1 MPTFNEPQKKILF
14 SRKPV
19 TLNMAGQRVGKSH
32 MIGFKS
38 GYYVKNFPR
47 MRGMIAANTYKQLS
61 QSTLVAVRKV
71 WKVEFGI
78 LEYDRVRNPKGVYVV
93 NKKPPAH
100 FTVFEA
106 YDRYDGIIS
115 FRNGAII
122 YIASL
127 DNYEAHDGK
136 ELGWAELDETKDTK
150 EEALTSVILGRMS
163 QPGLF
168 IDVDGNLVYSDDKGC
183 DLEPFNPV
191 CINSSPAVST
201 PEWLIEMFNLNE
213 YDAEILE
220 KIIAFPDF
228 FYKEVDNKAIVIYST
243 HHNAHNL
250 PKNYI
255 ANRLKTLSKGDAL
268 KFVYGYPFS
277 QTGGEFYDE
286 FDRLQHV
293 KPVPF
298 MPFKPVHLTFDFNV
312 LPYMTMLC
320 IQIEIIAMWAD
331 NENRTFDEFVDG
343 RRLIQVH
350 KVRFFKEYCLKSPQN
365 DVKGV
370 VSAFRADY
378 GDKINTV
385 FYYGDSSGRSR
396 IPGKGEY
403 RVYEDVEFELR
414 GLIYDASDRSMTR
427 NPSVLKRRKFIQEIL
442 KGRIHFIIFEIDP
455 VGCPELIKDFQYLKL
470 GSDGKLKQVV
480 KDPVTQQTFQ
490 KYGHTT
496 DAMEY
501 LVCELF
507 DDVFNS

>member
-1 MPTFNEPQKKILF
+1 
-14 SRKPV
+14 
-19 TLNMAGQRVGKSH
+19 MAGQRVGKSH

-38 GYYVKNFPR
+38 GYYVKNFPK

-71 WKVEFGI
+71 WKQEFGI
-78 LEYDRVRNPKGVYVV
+78 TEYDRIRNPKGVYVV

-100 FTVFEA
+100 FTINEA

-168 IDVDGNLVYSDDKGC
+168 ITPDGQLVYSDDRGC
-183 DLEPFNPV
+183 VLEPFNPV
-191 CINSSPAVST
+191 CINTSPAVAT
-201 PEWLIEMFNLNE
+201 PEWLLEMFNLTE
-213 YDAEILE
+213 YDDEILE
-220 KIIAFPDF
+220 KITGFPEF

-255 ANRLKTLSKGDAL
+255 ENRLKTLTKGDAL

-277 QTGGEFYDE
+277 QSGGEFYDE
-286 FDRLQHV
+286 FDRLRHV
-293 KPVPF
+293 RPTPF
-298 MPFKPVHLTFDFNV
+298 IPNKAVHLTFDFNV

-320 IQIEIIAMWAD
+320 SQIEVIAMFAD
-331 NENRTFDEFVDG
+331 DNNQLYEDFDIG
-343 RRLIQVH
+343 RRSVQVH
-350 KVRFFKEYCLKSPQN
+350 YVRFFKEYCLKSPQN
-365 DVKGV
+365 DIKGV
-370 VSAFRADY
+370 IDAFKTDY
-378 GDKINTV
+378 GDKVKTV
-385 FYYGDSSGRSR
+385 FYYGDGSGHNRV
-396 IPGKGEY
+396 PGKGEY
-403 RVYEDVEFELR
+403 RVYDDVEEELR
-414 GLIYDASDRSMTR
+414 GLIYDRSDRTMR
-427 NPSVLKRRKFIQEIL
+427 KNPSVLKRRKFIQEIL
-442 KGRIHFIIFEIDP
+442 KGGIHHIIIEIDP

-470 GSDGKLKQVV
+470 GQDGKLKQVV
-480 KDPVTQQTFQ
+480 KVPETGATYQ

-496 DAMEY
+496 DAAEY
-501 LVCELF
+501 EICSLF
-507 DDVFNS
+507 EDTFNN

>member
-1 MPTFNEPQKKILF
+1 
-14 SRKPV
+14 
-19 TLNMAGQRVGKSH
+19 MAGQRVGKSH

-38 GYYVKNFPR
+38 GYYVKNFPK

-71 WKVEFGI
+71 WKQEFGI
-78 LEYDRVRNPKGVYVV
+78 TEYDRTRNPSGVYVV

-100 FTVFEA
+100 FTINEA
-106 YDRYDGIIS
+106 YDRYDGIVS

-168 IDVDGNLVYSDDKGC
+168 VNELGELVYLEEGTDEF
-183 DLEPFNPV
+183 EPFNPV
-191 CINSSPAVST
+191 CINTSPAVAT
-201 PEWLIEMFNLNE
+201 PEWLIDMFNLHK

-220 KIIAFPDF
+220 KITAFPDF
-228 FYKEVDNKAIVIYST
+228 FYKEIDGKAIVIYST

-250 PKNYI
+250 PRNYI
-255 ANRLKTLSKGDAL
+255 QNRLKTLTKGDAL

-286 FDRLQHV
+286 FDRLRHV
-293 KPVPF
+293 LSVPF
-298 MPFKPVHLTFDFNV
+298 VENKPVHLSFDFNV

-320 IQIEIIAMWAD
+320 AQVETLTKWVDSEHRYFDNFSEGHRLVQVMEI
-331 NENRTFDEFVDG
+331 
-343 RRLIQVH
+343 
-350 KVRFFKEYCLKSPQN
+350 RFFKEYCLKSPQN

-370 VSAFRADY
+370 VTQFKADY
-378 GDKINTV
+378 SGKVNTV
-385 FYYGDSSGRSR
+385 FYYGDGSGHNRV
-396 IPGKGEY
+396 PGKGEY
-403 RVYEDVEFELR
+403 RIYDDVEFELH
-414 GLIYDASDRSMTR
+414 GLIFNASDRTMRR

-442 KGRIHFIIFEIDP
+442 KGGIHHVIIRVDS

-470 GSDGKLKQVV
+470 GSDGKLKEVV
-480 KDPVTQQTFQ
+480 KDPVTKQTYQ

-501 LVCELF
+501 LICELCDKLF
-507 DDVFNS
+507 DA